1 MNDPRIEIPA
11 WARSMGIFG
20 GLIMMA
26 LGLLIG
32 WRRSEMSAVLPPTGG
47 PKPPAPGPSGA
58 DRLVDALVN
67 RIGGGTGKS

>member
-47 PKPPAPGPSGA
+47 PTPPAPGPSNS
-58 DRLVDALVN
+58 DRLIDAIIG
-67 RIGGGTGKS
+67 RIGGEAPKS

>member
-11 WARSMGIFG
+11 WARNMGIFG

-32 WRRSEMSAVLPPTGG
+32 WRRSEMDVVLPPTGG
-47 PKPPAPGPSGA
+47 PPPPAPGASNA
-58 DRLVDALVN
+58 DRLVDALIS
-67 RIGGGTGKS
+67 RISGGAPKS